1 MRYACAGAVRLAL
14 IALVAAGC
22 AVEPLDGPEGV
33 FCESQRVIPVRP
45 LIENHLL
52 LVFDRTPTS
61 DGLADHLETNLRRF
75 GNVLE
80 NVEGAPDFRVAAIS
94 SDLGAGGREVLGCS
108 GDGDGARFLAA
119 PSDDGQFLRQ
129 DRLPSWMCP
138 ADQAPCTSRNF
149 DGELAD
155 AMAALV
161 PEPGTCTIRQPLEAA
176 RRALSSPEAQ
186 PLLEPGAILGVVFL
200 GDGDD
205 CSAADPRLFD
215 PAATDLGPLDGF
227 RCVEHGVLCQG
238 DPIDRTP
245 GFHSDCEPRTDS
257 LLVDPARAA
266 GVLKAM
272 KDNPNHVVIGV
283 ASGPEEPFQIIDGDN
298 GPALAPSCQRG
309 SIAAQPAVR
318 LRAAA
323 RALPQRHTITSMCN
337 DDLSD
342 VLTLLAS
349 RFPRVVGNPCL
360 EPDVDP
366 TDVDPAPGI
375 QPACA
380 VATRDAMT
388 GQEQSVPPCSI
399 GADGRPLANT
409 ELPCWWAEPTVSCPE
424 SPGMLS
430 VQIARAQPPSRPTY
444 DVFRC
449 EATCPAD
456 P

>member
-1 MRYACAGAVRLAL
+1 MRRVLAVLAL
-14 IALVAAGC
+14 TAAGC
-22 AVEPLDGPEGV
+22 AVEPLDGPEGT
-33 FCESQRVIPVRP
+33 FCESQRFIPVEP
-45 LIENHLL
+45 LIENHVL
-52 LVFDRTPTS
+52 LVFDRTPS
-61 DGLADHLETNLRRF
+61 SAGEAEHLATNLRRF

-108 GDGDGARFLAA
+108 GDGDDARFLAA
-119 PSDDGQFLRQ
+119 PSDDGHFLRQ
-129 DRLPSWMCP
+129 DRLPAWMCP
-138 ADQAPCTSRNF
+138 ADQAPCTRRNF
-149 DGELAD
+149 DGDLAD
-155 AMAALV
+155 AMAALA
-161 PEPGTCTIRQPLEAA
+161 PEPGTCAIRQPLEAA
-176 RRALSSPEAQ
+176 RRALSRPDAQ
-186 PLLEPGAILGVVFL
+186 PLLEPGAILTVVFL

-215 PAATDLGPLDGF
+215 PAATDLGPLDPF
-227 RCVEHGVLCQG
+227 RCVEQGVVCQG

-257 LLVDPARAA
+257 PLLDPAGTAA
-266 GVLKAM
+266 ELAALKEH
-272 KDNPNHVVIGV
+272 PNHFVMAI
-283 ASGPEEPFQIIDGDN
+283 ASGPDEPFQVIDDGE
-298 GPALAPSCQRG
+298 PALAPSCERG
-309 SIAAQPAVR
+309 PITAEPAVR

-349 RFPRVVGNPCL
+349 RFPKVIGNPCL

-366 TDVDPAPGI
+366 TDVDPAAGI

-380 VATRDAMT
+380 VSTLDARS
-388 GQEQSVPPCSI
+388 GAEQVVPPCTI
-399 GADGRPLANT
+399 GADGRPLPDT
-409 ELPCWWAEPTVSCPE
+409 ELPCWWAEPTPSCPD

-430 VQIARAQPPSRPTY
+430 IQIARAQPPTQPTY
-444 DVFRC
+444 NVFRC